1 MNLFYQESFTISAKV
16 NTNWSPE
23 SDTIYVKSDIKKMV
37 SNSQSIPGDGH
48 IVLNIFTETEIVQ
61 LLVTSIYKNKMR
73 VMIISTA
80 FVISN
85 RTNLNLNVFAFAAD
99 SNDRVEVLK
108 KSDISGARQLTSLH
122 SNLKRVS
129 T

>member
-1 MNLFYQESFTISAKV
+1 
-16 NTNWSPE
+16 
-23 SDTIYVKSDIKKMV
+23 MV
-37 SNSQSIPGDGH
+37 SNSHTIHGDGH

-99 SNDRVEVLK
+99 SNDRVDVLK
-108 KSDISGARQLTSLH
+108 KSDISGARQLTSLY
-122 SNLKRVS
+122 SNLKGVP